1 MEGQWDFLSGPSNI
15 SLGEFQLYLK
25 RAKTNVFE
33 VWTIP
38 LVRQDEEDEEDEEAS
53 TRFWL
58 LSIEDA
64 LQGIGM
70 GSWILLRQS

>member
-1 MEGQWDFLSGPSNI
+1 
-15 SLGEFQLYLK
+15 
-25 RAKTNVFE
+25 
-33 VWTIP
+33 
-38 LVRQDEEDEEDEEAS
+38 VRQDEEDEEDEEAS